1 MRGKLTM
8 PKAKKVILFIVEG
21 ITDRTA
27 LGGVL
32 TNLLDSDVV
41 HLEITRGDITTK
53 DDVNAGNV
61 VARIN
66 SVVKEA
72 MKKYAFRSTDLQYI
86 VHLIDTDGAFIPDSA
101 IQKNPEATHIEYTLD
116 TIQTANVNAIQ
127 ERNKKKTGLVGI
139 LRGKSEIN
147 KKPYKVFYF
156 SRNMEHVFHD
166 EIRELSSEQK
176 MEMAENFDDAYAD
189 KPQDFLNFIRSSGFA
204 VDGDYNETWNF
215 ITQGIHS
222 LERWS
227 NFHIYFEEIVR
238 ENESSNETGEIPH
251 N

>member
-1 MRGKLTM
+1 M

-32 TNLLDSDVV
+32 TNLLNSDVV

-53 DDVNAGNV
+53 DDVNASNV
-61 VARIN
+61 VARVN

-86 VHLIDTDGAFIPDSA
+86 VHLIDTDGAFIPDNA
-101 IQKNPEATHIEYTLD
+101 IQNNPNAAHIEYNLN
-116 TIQTANVNAIQ
+116 TIQTVDVEAIQ
-127 ERNKKKTGLVGI
+127 QRNAKKTGLVGI

-166 EIRELSSEQK
+166 EIRELTSEQK
-176 MEMAENFDDAYAD
+176 MDLAEKFDDTYANR
-189 KPQDFLNFIRSSGFA
+189 PQDFLNFIRSSGFA
-204 VDGDYNETWNF
+204 VQGDYSQTWDF
-215 ITQGIHS
+215 IAQGTHS

-227 NFHIYFEEIVR
+227 NFHKYFE
-238 ENESSNETGEIPH
+238 S
-251 N
+251 